1 MKKRFLLAIAMA
13 IALALM
19 GGISSAAMVGIDGHK
34 AYIYPVVRVTTNSG
48 GGSGTVVCSRPVDGT
63 YETYI
68 ITNNHVIAS
77 AILIKEE
84 WDSVKKEDVKV
95 ERRSVVYV
103 EIFAYRNVSEP
114 TGTLKL
120 EADILA
126 YSEAEDLGL
135 LKLRYDEQVTNIAK
149 LPAPGLIYN
158 VLDES
163 ISVGCS
169 LLFPPLPATGVITR
183 KNLLLES
190 LPFDMSSSQ
199 IIFGNSG
206 GAMFLADGTWIGV
219 PSRVAATGWMGSVP
233 ITHMGLF
240 ISFSRV
246 YGWLEKE
253 GYGFVFKPEEQ
264 K

>member
-1 MKKRFLLAIAMA
+1 MKRLFLVAIV
-13 IALALM
+13 LALM
-19 GGISSAAMVGIDGHK
+19 IGVAGAAMTGIEGHK
-34 AYIYPVVRVTTNSG
+34 AYIYPVVRVTTGDG
-48 GGSGTVVCSRPVDGT
+48 GGSGTMVCSRLVNGI

-77 AILIKEE
+77 AISVKDE
-84 WDSVKKEDVKV
+84 WDSTEKKDVKV

-103 EIFAYRNVSEP
+103 EIFKYRNISEP
-114 TGTLKL
+114 TGTLKV

-135 LKLRYDEQVTNIAK
+135 LKLRYDEQVLNVAK
-149 LPAPGLIYN
+149 LPPVALVYN

-219 PSRVAATGWMGSVP
+219 PSRVAVTGWFVKIPVS
-233 ITHMGLF
+233 HMGLF
-240 ISFSRV
+240 IPVSRV
-246 YGWLEKE
+246 YGWLDKE
-253 GYGFVFKPEEQ
+253 GYGFVYGAK
-264 K
+264 